1 MMSRKLMAP
10 LHHHSSQTENLK
22 PRRLSSLWG
31 QHEHFSVCDE
41 FEFCV
46 CVRTF
51 LNAWG
56 EVDRALE

>member
-1 MMSRKLMAP
+1 MAP